1 MNEKDFEIPE
11 GWSQV
16 QRPPIEGGGAP
27 VPPVPVDRFA
37 SGAISTMTLG
47 LNTDIADS
55 QMGGSVPVYRVQPPQ
70 PSGIAAIVATVQ
82 STQILVPPPATSGGG
97 ITIPDVEIINSN
109 VQSGTSYLV
118 QLSDRDTLI
127 SVTNNAG
134 GTVTLPG
141 GTSGFSVVRSAV
153 GGGAG
158 NAANASIN
166 NDFNNT
172 MVAAVYS
179 SPNGGFIPNIVTD
192 TLGNL
197 WTMINDH
204 ATAGGQQVSLWI
216 AYNIKPGANVVNALQ
231 PLGVQFCMVIVHEF
245 LGVLPGG
252 LDQVAFGTGS
262 ATILPTVPN
271 TFAYCSARTNSLS
284 TTQFTPGTP
293 APWIN
298 LLWNAIQWTNPPGG
312 PPTEYLNGVDE
323 FIASVPVATLIGN
336 ATGAGALSADFVMAN
351 FRTTSFSPG
360 VFPYGWYTFIQNT
373 GTGTFII
380 QSTAKIDG
388 SIQTV
393 TLPPNTGIL
402 VVSDGTQYWTDRG
415 IGSNV
420 LFETNGTPNSVQ
432 NVLDLNAGTNITL
445 VEGGGVV
452 TISASGGGGITPNA
466 PIVLGPFGYSSTNPN
481 WANESLW
488 SVMRG
493 PTIMGYPS
501 TWEVKIAF
509 VGGTGAHIAKATI
522 MRTLVNSNT
531 VIDVTNILF
540 SGSTSATITFGS
552 TPTINAPAI
561 FVSDAISLVL
571 DADHDYWI
579 LYYFDNDGGGL
590 NAGVSFPQSP
600 ASAGALFGGHNPGD
614 QSVSAGGSVSG
625 LTTSAVQLLF
635 WSIVAG

>member
-1 MNEKDFEIPE
+1 MPLRISDLNTP
-11 GWSQV
+11 GQV
-16 QRPPIEGGGAP
+16 AVLNRWADGIETTLRATNTKIFRVTNTAVGNISSGGAF
-27 VPPVPVDRFA
+27 VPFV
-37 SGAISTMTLG
+37 G
-47 LNTDIADS
+47 
-55 QMGGSVPVYRVQPPQ
+55 
-70 PSGIAAIVATVQ
+70 
-82 STQILVPPPATSGGG
+82 
-97 ITIPDVEIINSN
+97 SN
-109 VQSGTSYLV
+109 VQAGANYTA
-118 QLSDRDTLI
+118 QLSDRATLI
-127 SVTNNAG
+127 SLTNNAG
-134 GTVTLPG
+134 GTFTLPG
-141 GTSGFSVVRSAV
+141 GTSNFSVVRSAV

-158 NAANASIN
+158 NAANATIS

-172 MVAAVYS
+172 MIAAVYS
-179 SPNGGFIPNIVTD
+179 SPNGGFITNIVTD
-192 TLGNL
+192 SLGNV
-197 WTMINDH
+197 WTLINDH

-216 AYNIKPGANVVNALQ
+216 AYNIKPGVNVVNALQ
-231 PLGVQFCMVIVHEF
+231 PLGVQFCMVIVHEC
-245 LGVLPGG
+245 LGVLSGG

-262 ATILPTVPN
+262 ATIVPTFSN

-323 FIASVPVATLIGN
+323 YIASVPMTTLIGN
-336 ATGAGALSADFVMAN
+336 ATGAGSLSADFVMAN
-351 FRTTSFSPG
+351 FRTTVASPG
-360 VFPYGWYTFIQNT
+360 VLPNGWYAYIQNT
-373 GTGTFII
+373 GTGTFIV

-415 IGSNV
+415 IGSSI

-432 NVLDLNAGTNITL
+432 NLLDLNAGTNVTII
-445 VEGGGVV
+445 EGGGTV
-452 TISASGGGGITPNA
+452 TISASGGSGITSGA
-466 PIVLGPFGYSSTNPN
+466 PIVLGPFGYSSTNAN

-493 PTIMGYPS
+493 PTIQGYP
-501 TWEVKIAF
+501 TNWKVRIAF
-509 VGGTGAHIAKATI
+509 VGGTGAHIAKAII

-531 VIDVTNILF
+531 VIDVTSILF
-540 SGSTSATITFGS
+540 SGSTSSTITFGS

-561 FVSDAISLVL
+561 FASDDISLVL

-579 LYYFDNDGGGL
+579 LYYFDADGGGL